1 MVEQVEIK
9 QEETTAEKP
18 VEETSDR
25 PEWLPEKFNSPEDM
39 AKAYGEL
46 ETKLGQPKEAEAP
59 KEEPKQQESK
69 QEESLEIAEK
79 AVESAGLDMGNL
91 QTQYNENGK
100 LDDSSYESL
109 EKAGIPKDYVDAFIE
124 GQKALAT
131 QQQNEVK
138 GIVGGDEAYKDMSNW
153 ASTNMTEGE
162 KKAYNQAVNSRD
174 MNTVKLAVEGL
185 KAKYEQANGIEPSL
199 VQGKASATSEQGY
212 RSWAEVTSAMND
224 SRYSSDPAYQSDVK
238 AKLANSKL

>member
-1 MVEQVEIK
+1 MVEQVEIR

-18 VEETSDR
+18 VEATTDR

-59 KEEPKQQESK
+59 KEEPKQEESK

-79 AVESAGLDMGNL
+79 AVENAGLDMSNL

-109 EKAGIPKDYVDAFIE
+109 EKAGIPKDYVDAFID

-138 GIVGGDEAYKDMSNW
+138 GIVGGDDAYKNMSDW
-153 ASTNMTEGE
+153 ASANMTEGE
-162 KKAYNQAVNSRD
+162 KKAYNQAVNSRNMD
-174 MNTVKLAVEGL
+174 TVKLAVEGL
-185 KAKYEQANGIEPSL
+185 KAKYEQANGTEPSL

-212 RSWAEVTSAMND
+212 RSWAEVTTAMND
-224 SRYSSDPAYQSDVK
+224 SRYASDPAYQADVK
-238 AKLANSKL
+238 AKLANSKI

>member
-18 VEETSDR
+18 VEATTDR

-59 KEEPKQQESK
+59 KEEPKQ
-69 QEESLEIAEK
+69 EESLEIAEK

-100 LDDSSYESL
+100 LDESSYESL

-138 GIVGGDEAYKDMSNW
+138 GIVGGDEAYKNMSNW

-162 KKAYNQAVNSRD
+162 KKAYNEAVNSRNMD
-174 MNTVKLAVEGL
+174 TVKLAVEGL

-199 VQGKASATSEQGY
+199 VQGKASATTEQGY
-212 RSWAEVTSAMND
+212 RSWAEVTTAMND
-224 SRYSSDPAYQSDVK
+224 SRYSTDPAYQADVK